1 MNFFGLLWV
10 ISAISSFISPQDH
23 PKTLEYF
30 SRFIPSRSLSFISRV
45 VVAPVFSTPQPLV
58 RSTLI
63 RSIGFS
69 PSRSSALRSS
79 LEPPRLRRRHT
90 GWNQPSWNQ
99 FSASSSWRSQ
109 HLTLASTVET
119 QPQTKAIPTNRAPSA
134 KVFQSVKLQPMPS
147 GSTGAW
153 AGSNVSILNMAIA
166 PELATVPEQL
176 SKQNLA
182 NPVMQLV
189 GSFFRWSGDVRTIF
203 GMSTPLVTITE
214 TKNPCA
220 FLEVPGWSY
229 HQEPQIREL
238 DIGQCTGLWRSD
250 YSLPEPTETVFQIQ
264 VKEHVVAEVPT
275 QAQAEGLARRLQNVL
290 RSSDFDP
297 YSLFPTVINGF
308 PAGKAGDE
316 VLFWIEPELATL
328 LDRNPDLLAIA
339 WINNLRTALDAP
351 PLPVTDA
358 QIQMHDLIPT
368 NKTISGVASWYGP
381 YFHGRLT
388 ATGEVFNQNDLTA
401 AHPSLPF
408 DTFLKVTNLI
418 TGNTVI
424 VRINDRGPY
433 FENRSL
439 DLSREAARCL
449 GSELTGVVPYEAV
462 IMQRSELAKLDTRS
476 PDRAISPD
484 RTITRIKS
492 PQIWAKGR

>member
-1 MNFFGLLWV
+1 MV
-10 ISAISSFISPQDH
+10 QT
-23 PKTLEYF
+23 KTLQMDGAPPPKLLQPTKLQPT
-30 SRFIPSRSLSFISRV
+30 PS
-45 VVAPVFSTPQPLV
+45 
-58 RSTLI
+58 
-63 RSIGFS
+63 GFS
-69 PSRSSALRSS
+69 PS
-79 LEPPRLRRRHT
+79 
-90 GWNQPSWNQ
+90 W
-99 FSASSSWRSQ
+99 
-109 HLTLASTVET
+109 
-119 QPQTKAIPTNRAPSA
+119 TN
-134 KVFQSVKLQPMPS
+134 
-147 GSTGAW
+147 
-153 AGSNVSILNMAIA
+153 SNVPILNTAIA
-166 PELATVPEQL
+166 PEVATMPEFLL
-176 SKQNLA
+176 SQDLA
-182 NPVMQLV
+182 NPIMQLV
-189 GSFFRWSGDVRTIF
+189 GSFFRWSGEVRSVF
-203 GMSTPLVTITE
+203 GLSTPLVTITE

-220 FLEVPGWSY
+220 FVELPGWNY
-229 HQEPQIREL
+229 HHEPQIREL
-238 DIGQCTGLWRSD
+238 DVGQCTGLWRSD
-250 YSLPEPTETVFQIQ
+250 YSLPEPIETVFQIQ
-264 VKEHVVAEVPT
+264 VKEHIIAEVPT
-275 QAQAEGLARRLQNVL
+275 QAQAEGLARRLRHVL
-290 RSSDFDP
+290 HSSDFNP

-339 WINNLRTALDAP
+339 WINNLRTALDVP

-358 QIQMHDLIPT
+358 QIQMHDLMPT
-368 NKTISGVASWYGP
+368 NKTITGVASWYGP

-408 DTFLKVTNLI
+408 DTFLKVTNLL

-424 VRINDRGPY
+424 VRVNDRGPY

-449 GSELTGVVPYEAV
+449 GSEITGVVPFEAV

-484 RTITRIKS
+484 RVITRIKS